1 MSKMPIKLSSVS
13 DADSIAQLASITPSK
28 QIAQTNSLINVFVFI
43 PYSSA
48 TSYA

>member
-1 MSKMPIKLSSVS
+1 MSKMPIKLSVVS
-13 DADSIAQLASITPSK
+13 AADSIAQLASITPSK